1 MSEFYKLLQTS
12 SSPLIMGIVNA
23 TPDSFSD
30 GGKYLS
36 VTSAVEHSLKLIK
49 DGADIIDIGGESS
62 RPGAK
67 PISIDEELIRVIPII
82 IEVLKKAP
90 KTLISIDTTK
100 SQVAESAL
108 KVGAQIV
115 NDISGGIL
123 DEQMFN
129 VVAKYDVPI
138 IIMHMKGIPKTMQDA
153 PKYKNVVEEVYEYFE
168 DRIRIAKEHGIKE
181 IIIDPG
187 IGFGKR
193 VFENYELLRNINYFK
208 NLNYPILVGLSKKS
222 FLGKALNLN
231 VDERENATTIGE
243 SFAIQNGVNIIR
255 THNVKN
261 VNQIKS
267 INSFLNN
274 PQLLK
279 NV

>member
-1 MSEFYKLLQTS
+1 MCIYQDISNSNVPF
-12 SSPLIMGIVNA
+12 IMGIVNA

-30 GGKYLS
+30 GGKFLHVS
-36 VTSAVEHSLKLIK
+36 SAVEHSLKLIE
-49 DGADIIDIGGESS
+49 DGADIIDVGGESS

-67 PISIDEELIRVIPII
+67 PISIDVELKRVIPII
-82 IEVLKKAP
+82 KEVIEKAP
-90 KTLISIDTTK
+90 NTIISIDTTK
-100 SQVAESAL
+100 SEVAEAAL

-115 NDISGGIL
+115 NDISGGVL

-129 VVAKYDVPI
+129 VVAKYKVPI
-138 IIMHMKGIPKTMQDA
+138 IIMHMQGKPETMQDA
-153 PKYKNVVEEVYEYFE
+153 PNYKNVVEEVSKYFE
-168 DRIRIAKEHGIKE
+168 DRIRIAKEHNIKK

-193 VFENYELLRNINYFK
+193 VFENYELLKNINYFK
-208 NLNYPILVGLSKKS
+208 SLNYPILVGLSKKS

-231 VDERENATTIGE
+231 VGERENATAIAE
-243 SFAIQNGVNIIR
+243 SFAIQNGANIIR

-261 VNQIKS
+261 VSQIKS

>member
-1 MSEFYKLLQTS
+1 MCIYQNIINSNIPF
-12 SSPLIMGIVNA
+12 IMGIINV

-30 GGKYLS
+30 GGEFFS
-36 VTSAVEHSLKLIK
+36 VNTAVRHALKLI
-49 DGADIIDIGGESS
+49 DNGADIIDVGGESS

-67 PISIDEELIRVIPII
+67 PISIDEELSRVIPII
-82 IEVLKKAP
+82 VELIKQVPNAI
-90 KTLISIDTTK
+90 ISIDTTK
-100 SQVAESAL
+100 SEVAEAAI

-115 NDISGGIL
+115 NDISGGIF
-123 DEQMFN
+123 DEKMFS
-129 VVAKYDVPI
+129 VVSKCDVPI
-138 IIMHMKGIPKTMQDA
+138 IIMHMQGIPETMQDA
-153 PKYKNVVEEVYEYFE
+153 PSYKSVVEEVYKYFE
-168 DRIRIAKEHGIKE
+168 DRISIAKEHNIKE

-193 VFENYELLRNINYFK
+193 VFENYELLKNINYFK

-231 VDERENATTIGE
+231 IDERENATTIAE
-243 SFAIQNGVNIIR
+243 SFAIQNGANIIR

-261 VNQIKS
+261 VSQIKS

-274 PQLLK
+274 PQLLR